1 MKVDCDSAYYL
12 RKSYPFVIPVY
23 QRNYSWTEKECKRLF
38 NDLVRLMDNTKAH
51 HFIGSVCVK
60 ENRDSDGNR
69 RIVVIDGQQRLTT
82 LSLLFLALARVA
94 KKRGLMNLHDAIV
107 NWYIF
112 NDTYANNSKIP
123 KLRLGLL
130 DSGHY
135 AKIIS
140 EQEDIDDESN
150 IVRNFNFFM
159 ERIGNLSDGEL
170 SDLERSTDRLDLA
183 ILQMDDGE
191 DAQEIFDS
199 INSTGMDLTDVDRI
213 RNFLLMDL
221 DSDTQERLYI
231 DYWNRIE
238 CILDIDDMTTFIC
251 SYLVS
256 YGSHNISGTKIS
268 EKTLYSAFK
277 IWYELLPKSTY
288 ENKFS
293 SKTEYVLSSIYD
305 SVSSYNDLIL
315 SQPATP
321 DRFDASNDI
330 YWCINE
336 VCKKQLMCIAIYI
349 MRLHNSGR
357 ISTDTRNALFKACLS
372 YYVRNRIV
380 PGKTAFGYQTSGNVI
395 SRFESATNQYELI
408 PTDIAEDA
416 IYNALFLLNRGNYR
430 MASDSEF
437 KAAIKT
443 VPVYLSDK
451 QFTKFILYTI
461 ELSDSRTR
469 KTIPDFDAKT
479 VSIEHILPQHPNQK
493 WLDEFATDPDGYLH
507 EFGNLTLTNLNSE
520 IGNKEF
526 TDKKIEYLKD
536 SFPMTRAVCS
546 NSTWTYRDVISR
558 GEEMSEKLVQIFEL
572 PSKYESKEYIDEF
585 RAQNIA
591 KTSRT
596 TFEKLGIPIGSV
608 LSFSQKHDI
617 VVTVADDVNQV
628 EYDGKK
634 YAISAAAKA
643 IKDDMGA
650 SLNAS
655 YNGFDWFLY
664 DGIKLTERRRR
675 IENGELII

>member
-1 MKVDCDSAYYL
+1 M
-12 RKSYPFVIPVY
+12 
-23 QRNYSWTEKECKRLF
+23 
-38 NDLVRLMDNTKAH
+38 
-51 HFIGSVCVK
+51 
-60 ENRDSDGNR
+60 
-69 RIVVIDGQQRLTT
+69 
-82 LSLLFLALARVA
+82 
-94 KKRGLMNLHDAIV
+94 
-107 NWYIF
+107 
-112 NDTYANNSKIP
+112 
-123 KLRLGLL
+123 
-130 DSGHY
+130 
-135 AKIIS
+135 
-140 EQEDIDDESN
+140 
-150 IVRNFNFFM
+150 
-159 ERIGNLSDGEL
+159 
-170 SDLERSTDRLDLA
+170 
-183 ILQMDDGE
+183 
-191 DAQEIFDS
+191 
-199 INSTGMDLTDVDRI
+199 
-213 RNFLLMDL
+213 
-221 DSDTQERLYI
+221 
-231 DYWNRIE
+231 
-238 CILDIDDMTTFIC
+238 
-251 SYLVS
+251 
-256 YGSHNISGTKIS
+256 
-268 EKTLYSAFK
+268 
-277 IWYELLPKSTY
+277 
-288 ENKFS
+288 
-293 SKTEYVLSSIYD
+293 
-305 SVSSYNDLIL
+305 
-315 SQPATP
+315 
-321 DRFDASNDI
+321 
-330 YWCINE
+330 
-336 VCKKQLMCIAIYI
+336 
-349 MRLHNSGR
+349 
-357 ISTDTRNALFKACLS
+357 FKACLS

-479 VSIEHILPQHPNQK
+479 VSIEHILPQHPNQN

-536 SFPMTRAVCS
+536 SFPMTRSVCS

-596 TFEKLGIPIGSV
+596 TFEKLGIHIGSV